1 MLLREESKTTT
12 SNLSPVHTTPEEL
25 ENEGFSL
32 KTHQTFSVHNTQEEF
47 INATITGHF
56 RPSPL
61 YAVGIWKRS
70 VRSENASNV
79 FRPHYPGG
87 IFKKTLQ
94 SPVILY
100 LSLRKTWPGKSRDY
114 RDVIVVFQ
122 MFSVHTK
129 TKSRRFPI
137 PPVWRTFP

>member
-56 RPSPL
+56 
-61 YAVGIWKRS
+61 VFVFEKNS
-70 VRSENASNV
+70 VVTKN
-79 FRPHYPGG
+79 
-87 IFKKTLQ
+87 LQ
-94 SPVILY
+94 NL
-100 LSLRKTWPGKSRDY
+100 
-114 RDVIVVFQ
+114 
-122 MFSVHTK
+122 
-129 TKSRRFPI
+129 
-137 PPVWRTFP
+137 